1 MANIRLTNEKKN
13 RFSRRAMLKTATVAA
28 VGMAMGQSAKAVGPP
43 ATPVEYG
50 TSSGHLPID
59 SPNIF
64 PLLTAW
70 LLATTAGDPSYSLT
84 AEAMCCVARIGPNTA
99 QDIINAYT
107 NTVYTDA
114 SGVKHKSFDDV
125 RNAFLKLANKYAA
138 AGAPYSGGQCPDN
151 VNTLAPIAGLY
162 GTITSG
168 NCKKGSGC
176 PGSTKK

>member
-1 MANIRLTNEKKN
+1 MANIESTNQKKN

-28 VGMAMGQSAKAVGPP
+28 VGMAMGPSAKAVGSP

-50 TSSGHLPID
+50 TSSGQLPID
-59 SPNIF
+59 SKNVF

-99 QDIINAYT
+99 SDISKAYT
-107 NTVYTDA
+107 NAAYTDA
-114 SGVKHKSFDDV
+114 SGAKHNSFDDV

-138 AGAPYSGGQCPDN
+138 SGAPYSGGQCPDD
-151 VNTLAPIAGLY
+151 VNTLAPIAGLF

-168 NCKKGSGC
+168 NCKKGSAC
-176 PGSTKK
+176 PGSTKI